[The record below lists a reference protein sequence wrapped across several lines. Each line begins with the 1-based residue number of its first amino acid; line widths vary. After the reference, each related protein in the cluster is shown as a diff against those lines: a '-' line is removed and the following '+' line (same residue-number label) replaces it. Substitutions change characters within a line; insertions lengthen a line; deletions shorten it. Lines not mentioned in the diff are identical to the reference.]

1 MAVAQRAGAG
11 GAVGDDGR
19 SGSRDGSGRT
29 SGGGAGVGVSTG
41 STVMVRD
48 GPSSEPRGRCSRGS
62 RGVLRRNF
70 MMTTSE
76 WGPTG
81 ERVPDGRFLEA
92 SRCSALL
99 SNWYARRGPTIL
111 IVFLH
116 YVEDRLSG
124 RSDAVFMPSK
134 TPSPRS
140 LIALLAATAV
150 LGGAAGAGIVAI
162 AGTGNGTNS
171 TTTVKQP
178 VASTGD
184 GATSS
189 SASGLNAAA
198 LYAAS
203 APGVVDI
210 TSRGVSGAS
219 NSQSPFG
226 FGPSQPSTTATGT
239 GFVVDR
245 KGHIVTA
252 AHVVD
257 GASSIT
263 VTFQDG
269 TTRTAKL
276 LGKDDATD
284 VAVLSV
290 NPSGLTLHPL
300 GLGSSSGLEIGN
312 AVAAIGDPFTY
323 QRSLSTGVVSGLDR
337 TISAP
342 NGFTVAHAIQ
352 TDAALNP
359 GNSGGPVLDAS
370 GKVVGIVDQIA
381 TNGSSDTSSGVGF
394 AVPIDL
400 VKGELSQ
407 LEGGNT
413 VQHAYLGVST
423 SSATTSTA
431 GALIQSVTSGGP
443 ADDAG
448 IQSGDVITALGSAQ
462 IKGTN
467 DLVGAIATHK
477 PGEKVDVTIRRGAQT
492 KHVTVTLGSQP
503 TQAATAG

>member
-1 MAVAQRAGAG
+1 
-11 GAVGDDGR
+11 
-19 SGSRDGSGRT
+19 
-29 SGGGAGVGVSTG
+29 
-41 STVMVRD
+41 
-48 GPSSEPRGRCSRGS
+48 
-62 RGVLRRNF
+62 
-70 MMTTSE
+70 
-76 WGPTG
+76 
-81 ERVPDGRFLEA
+81 
-92 SRCSALL
+92 
-99 SNWYARRGPTIL
+99 
-111 IVFLH
+111 
-116 YVEDRLSG
+116 
-124 RSDAVFMPSK
+124 MPSK
-134 TPSPRS
+134 FSPRS
-140 LIALLAATAV
+140 LVALLAATAV

-162 AGTGNGTNS
+162 AGTGNSTDT
-171 TTTVKQP
+171 TTTVTQP
-178 VASTGD
+178 AANTAD
-184 GATSS
+184 GVSTSS
-189 SASGLNAAA
+189 SSGLNATA
-198 LYAAS
+198 LYAAA

-219 NSQSPFG
+219 DSQNP
-226 FGPSQPSTTATGT
+226 FGPSQQPSTTATGT
-239 GFVVDR
+239 GFVVDG

-276 LGKDDATD
+276 LGKDNATD

-290 NPSGLTLHPL
+290 DPSGLTLHPL
-300 GLGSSSGLEIGN
+300 ALGSSSDLEIGN

-323 QRSLSTGVVSGLDR
+323 DRSLSTGVVSGLDR

-407 LEGGNT
+407 LEAGKT

-423 SSATTSTA
+423 SSATTTTS

-448 IQSGDVITALGSAQ
+448 IQAGDVITALGSTQ

-477 PGEKVDVTIRRGAQT
+477 PGDKVTVTIHRGSQT
-492 KHVTVTLGSQP
+492 KNVTVTLGSQP
-503 TQAATAG
+503 TQAASFG

>member
-1 MAVAQRAGAG
+1 M
-11 GAVGDDGR
+11 
-19 SGSRDGSGRT
+19 
-29 SGGGAGVGVSTG
+29 
-41 STVMVRD
+41 
-48 GPSSEPRGRCSRGS
+48 
-62 RGVLRRNF
+62 
-70 MMTTSE
+70 
-76 WGPTG
+76 
-81 ERVPDGRFLEA
+81 
-92 SRCSALL
+92 
-99 SNWYARRGPTIL
+99 
-111 IVFLH
+111 VFLH
-116 YVEDRLSG
+116 CVETRVSP

-134 TPSPRS
+134 PSSPRS
-140 LIALLAATAV
+140 LIALLAATAI

-162 AGTGNGTNS
+162 AGTGNSTNN
-171 TTTVKQP
+171 TTTVTQP

-184 GATSS
+184 GANSS
-189 SASGLNAAA
+189 SSSGLNATA
-198 LYAAS
+198 LYAAA

-210 TSRGVSGAS
+210 TSRGVSAAS
-219 NSQSPFG
+219 DSQNPFG
-226 FGPSQPSTTATGT
+226 GPSQQSTTATGT
-239 GFVVDR
+239 GFVVDG

-276 LGKDDATD
+276 LGKDNATD

-290 NPSGLTLHPL
+290 DPSGLRLHPL

-407 LEGGNT
+407 LEGGKT

-423 SSATTSTA
+423 SSATTNTA

-443 ADDAG
+443 ADNAR
-448 IQSGDVITALGSAQ
+448 IQSGDVITALGSTK

-477 PGEKVDVTIRRGAQT
+477 PGEKVNVTLRRGSQT
-492 KHVTVTLGSQP
+492 KNITVTLGTQP
-503 TQAATAG
+503 TQAASFG